1 MRKAISFPSFSATC
15 SDRKDK
21 VIVLEGLAESLASFF
36 GSWLTPELATFLV
49 SLLPILELRGGLIAS
64 ALLGVDW
71 FVAFPISVIG
81 NFLPIPFILIF
92 IQKIFKFIK
101 RTNFL
106 KMRRLVEKLDEKAEK
121 KSKGLET
128 ASFWGL
134 FILVAIPL
142 PGTGGWTGALVA
154 SFLKMDIKKAS
165 IIIFLGILA
174 AGLITSTF
182 TYLIPSLF

>member
-1 MRKAISFPSFSATC
+1 
-15 SDRKDK
+15 
-21 VIVLEGLAESLASFF
+21 
-36 GSWLTPELATFLV
+36 
-49 SLLPILELRGGLIAS
+49 
-64 ALLGVDW
+64 
-71 FVAFPISVIG
+71 
-81 NFLPIPFILIF
+81 
-92 IQKIFKFIK
+92 
-101 RTNFL
+101 
-106 KMRRLVEKLDEKAEK
+106 MRRLVEKLDEKAEK

-134 FILVAIPL
+134 FIFVAIPL

-154 SFLKMDIKKAS
+154 SFLEMDIKKAS

>member
-1 MRKAISFPSFSATC
+1 M
-15 SDRKDK
+15 
-21 VIVLEGLAESLASFF
+21 EGLAESLAGFF

-49 SLLPILELRGGLIAS
+49 SLLPILELRGGLIAA
-64 ALLGVDW
+64 ALLGVEW
-71 FVAFPISVIG
+71 WIAFPICVIG

-92 IQKIFKFIK
+92 IQKVFAFIK

-106 KMRRLVEKLDEKAEK
+106 KLRRLVEKLDERAEK
-121 KSKGLET
+121 KSKGIET

-134 FILVAIPL
+134 FLFVALPL

-165 IIIFLGILA
+165 IIIILGILT
-174 AGLITSTF
+174 AGLIMSTIA
-182 TYLIPSLF
+182 YLIPWLIKIWG